1 MAKLSHHDLI
11 SSAWHHVKLHIGA
24 QIEKHRTELEKTSRS
39 HEDTMVV
46 RGQIK
51 ALRLLLKEME
61 QGAAGE
67 E

>member
-1 MAKLSHHDLI
+1 MAKLSHHDLN
-11 SSAWHHVKLHIGA
+11 SAAWNHVKRHVDS
-24 QIEKHRTELEKTSRS
+24 QIERHRTELEKTSRS

-61 QGAAGE
+61 LGAAGDE
-67 E
+67 

>member
-1 MAKLSHHDLI
+1 MAKLTHHDVT
-11 SSAWHHVKLHIGA
+11 SSAWIHVKRHIDA
-24 QIEKHRTELEKTSRS
+24 QIEKHRTELEKTAKG
-39 HEDTMVV
+39 HDETMVV

-61 QGAAGE
+61 SGSERE

>member
-1 MAKLSHHDLI
+1 MAKLTHHDAH
-11 SSAWHHVKLHIGA
+11 SSAWIHVKRHVEA
-24 QIEKHRTELEKTSRS
+24 KIERHRVELEKTSKTND
-39 HEDTMVV
+39 ETMVT

-61 QGAAGE
+61 LGSAGE

>member
-1 MAKLSHHDLI
+1 MAKLSHHDRI
-11 SSAWHHVKLHIGA
+11 STAWHHVKLHIDA